1 MAILDMHG
9 QALLDEFIEKRPMF
23 EFMQDLVLEKIR
35 SLLKEN
41 NLLVTAV
48 EGRVKDVNSLAG
60 KLELK
65 GYKYKSLSDITDL
78 LGCRVVT
85 FYSAEVDKIASLI
98 EKNFVVD
105 WENSVDKRK
114 MHSLDQFGYMS
125 LHYICSIPKQLYF
138 DEEHPEINEWRF
150 EIQMRTALQHVWA
163 TAYHD
168 TGYKSDIEVPREYIR
183 ALSRLAGILEIADE
197 QFSEI
202 IGDLA
207 EYRRRVRALVKDKK
221 FADLTLDG
229 DTFRSYLEL
238 NPFDRLNQKIAAI
251 NKAEIAPQS
260 FMPYLNIFLLLEFKT
275 LADIEKLIADY
286 SEEAY
291 QLALLQLGNTDID
304 IVSSTIGVQNL
315 CIVFILKYGSGE
327 GGLKLFYDSIYG
339 ERESNIRAA
348 RRTYKQALTAH
359 IIEEEE

>member
-1 MAILDMHG
+1 MAILDMHS
-9 QALLDEFIEKRPMF
+9 QALLDEFVEKRPMF
-23 EFMQDLVLEKIR
+23 ELMQNIVLNKIKD
-35 SLLKEN
+35 LLKEN
-41 NLLVTAV
+41 NLLVTTV
-48 EGRVKDVNSLAG
+48 EGRVKDPSSLAG

-65 GYKYKSLSDITDL
+65 GSKYKTLSDITDL

-85 FYSAEVDKIASLI
+85 FYSEEVDKIASLI
-98 EKNFVVD
+98 ERNFDID

-114 MHSLDQFGYMS
+114 MHDLDSFGYMS
-125 LHYICSIPKQLYF
+125 LHYICSIPKELYY
-138 DEEHPEINEWRF
+138 DEKQPEINEWRF

-168 TGYKSDIEVPREYIR
+168 TGYKSDVEVPKEYIR

-197 QFSEI
+197 QFSGI

-207 EYRRRVRALVKDKK
+207 EYRRKVKALVRDKK
-221 FADLTLDG
+221 FADLALNG
-229 DTFRSYLEL
+229 DTFKSYLEL

-251 NKAEIAPQS
+251 NKAEINPQS
-260 FMPYLNIFLLLEFKT
+260 FMPYLYILLQFEFKT

-304 IVSSTIGVQNL
+304 IVSSTIGIQNL
-315 CIVFILKYGSGE
+315 CIVYLLKLGDGE
-327 GGLKLFYDSIYG
+327 GGIKLFYDALYG
-339 ERESNIRAA
+339 ERKSNINSAK
-348 RRTYKQALTAH
+348 RTYKQALTAH
-359 IIEEEE
+359 IIDEE